1 MKNTIEFSKTE
12 GKQKA
17 AANMRQLSRT
27 VRSFLLGFVFVGFIR
42 RLRQADAPDTA
53 G

>member
-17 AANMRQLSRT
+17 AANMRQLYG
-27 VRSFLLGFVFVGFIR
+27 LFVLFF
-42 RLRQADAPDTA
+42 
-53 G
+53 